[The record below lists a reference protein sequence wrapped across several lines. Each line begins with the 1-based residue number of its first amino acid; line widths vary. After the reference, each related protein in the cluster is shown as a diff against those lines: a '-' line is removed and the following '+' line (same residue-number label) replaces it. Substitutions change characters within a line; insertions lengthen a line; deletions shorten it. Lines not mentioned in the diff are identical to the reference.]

1 MEDIDFVHTPEGVK
15 VYTTTEPYMEV
26 IAQTYEMGKSIIE
39 RNIVWLAERRVAK
52 AQKELEAALAEVQ
65 IINIT
70 NEVVITED
78 TAPSEWSNPEHYM
91 DGNNQGC

>member
-26 IAQTYEMGKSIIE
+26 IAQTYEIGKSIIE
-39 RNIVWLAERRVAK
+39 RNIIWLEERRVAQAEAEMK
-52 AQKELEAALAEVQ
+52 ADLAEVVQ
-65 IINIT
+65 IKTIDDKRL
-70 NEVVITED
+70 ED
-78 TAPSEWSNPEHYM
+78 TAPSEILNTEHYM